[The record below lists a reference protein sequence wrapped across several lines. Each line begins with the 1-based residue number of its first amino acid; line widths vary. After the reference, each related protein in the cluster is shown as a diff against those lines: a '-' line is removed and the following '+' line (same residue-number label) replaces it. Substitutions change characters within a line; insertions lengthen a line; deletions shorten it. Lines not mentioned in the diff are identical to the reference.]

1 MMAAM
6 PCAYC
11 DIHAFASAH
20 KHKNLFGEKFT
31 ASGGQV
37 AVWRWVFL
45 LRLESSFNMALVAR
59 MGVSERTRVGTMMR
73 EDQEERRGKLG
84 SRGLKMGFPSVL
96 VVPSWSPGGC
106 NVTPGGHH

>member
-11 DIHAFASAH
+11 DTHAFASAH

-59 MGVSERTRVGTMMR
+59 IGASERTRVGTMMR
-73 EDQEERRGKLG
+73 EGQEEKC
-84 SRGLKMGFPSVL
+84 FPSVL

-106 NVTPGGHH
+106 NVTPVGHH